1 MLGNVLIEGS
11 DLFGDGVNIAA
22 RLESLPEAIGAVEEA
37 IALNRNDSLS
47 HRLLALLE
55 LQSDRPERSRIMI
68 EQTMRLS
75 PRDPYRWAFLSIL
88 GRVQIALGE
97 CEAALVNLRQALSL
111 NPAIDFIPIWIATA
125 LGRMGRTE
133 EARAA
138 ISDFLRARPDL
149 MRHNRTRHVR

>member
-1 MLGNVLIEGS
+1 MKTFSKIDGSCFVLASMLGNVLIEGS

-75 PRDPYRWAFLSIL
+75 PRDP
-88 GRVQIALGE
+88 IAGP
-97 CEAALVNLRQALSL
+97 S
-111 NPAIDFIPIWIATA
+111 
-125 LGRMGRTE
+125 
-133 EARAA
+133 
-138 ISDFLRARPDL
+138 
-149 MRHNRTRHVR
+149 

>member
-1 MLGNVLIEGS
+1 MVS
-11 DLFGDGVNIAA
+11 T
-22 RLESLPEAIGAVEEA
+22 LPPAWNLCQAIGAVEEA

>member
-1 MLGNVLIEGS
+1 MVS
-11 DLFGDGVNIAA
+11 T
-22 RLESLPEAIGAVEEA
+22 LPPAWNLCQAIGAVEEA

-111 NPAIDFIPIWIATA
+111 NPAIDFIPIWIA
-125 LGRMGRTE
+125 LHSVGWDGQKR
-133 EARAA
+133 
-138 ISDFLRARPDL
+138 RARPFPTSCGRDL
-149 MRHNRTRHVR
+149 I